1 MKLRGLVKVDWLFVM
16 TAAAF
21 NLWRIPKL
29 QAATVDRRPAR
40 SRLAAVAEQNIRRI
54 FRQSNY

>member
-1 MKLRGLVKVDWLFVM
+1 MVANRLIYAPVGLNFGIRKVKLRGLLNVNWLLLM

-29 QAATVDRRPAR
+29 SPTGA
-40 SRLAAVAEQNIRRI
+40 
-54 FRQSNY
+54 